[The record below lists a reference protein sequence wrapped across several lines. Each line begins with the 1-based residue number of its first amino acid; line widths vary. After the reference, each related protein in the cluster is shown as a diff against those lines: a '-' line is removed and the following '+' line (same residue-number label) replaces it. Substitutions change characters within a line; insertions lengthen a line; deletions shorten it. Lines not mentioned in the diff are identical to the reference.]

1 MHLANCIYI
10 CYHMTLPLPC
20 SCTFVLRISPLQA
33 QGLFSDLC
41 FSLVGKAGLL
51 NHDFL
56 PKETYSI
63 RIFLAVTTTTIHRTV
78 HVALLACMHAI

>member
-1 MHLANCIYI
+1 
-10 CYHMTLPLPC
+10 MTLPLPC
-20 SCTFVLRISPLQA
+20 SCTFVLRISPLSQA

-56 PKETYSI
+56 LKETYSI

-78 HVALLACMHAI
+78 HVALSACMHAI